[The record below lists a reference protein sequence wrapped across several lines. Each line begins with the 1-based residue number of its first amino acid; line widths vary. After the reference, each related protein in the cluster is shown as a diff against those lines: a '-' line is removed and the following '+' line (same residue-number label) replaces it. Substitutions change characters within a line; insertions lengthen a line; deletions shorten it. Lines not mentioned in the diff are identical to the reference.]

1 MLCVLLEKTMQRNLI
16 AFTLA
21 AALLAPVAH
30 SDPAKSQGQGQGQS
44 QSQGQSQGQGQGK
57 SQHEN
62 YGGASSG
69 NPDNHGQ
76 VVSECNH
83 RANER
88 KLKGH
93 ERNDFVEW
101 CTDSSERHGFD
112 DRRWDGD
119 RNCYQKADKKGLSGD
134 KRKQFV
140 RDCIDRQ
147 AYGGYDDNGKDKN
160 KGK

>member
-1 MLCVLLEKTMQRNLI
+1 MLYALLEKTMQRNLI

-30 SDPAKSQGQGQGQS
+30 ADPAKSQGQGQGQ
-44 QSQGQSQGQGQGK
+44 
-57 SQHEN
+57 HEN

-69 NPDNHGQ
+69 SPDNHGQ

-93 ERNDFVEW
+93 ERSDFVEW

-140 RDCIDRQ
+140 RDCINRQ
-147 AYGGYDDNGKDKN
+147 ADGGYDDNGKDKDKN
-160 KGK
+160 KGKKDD